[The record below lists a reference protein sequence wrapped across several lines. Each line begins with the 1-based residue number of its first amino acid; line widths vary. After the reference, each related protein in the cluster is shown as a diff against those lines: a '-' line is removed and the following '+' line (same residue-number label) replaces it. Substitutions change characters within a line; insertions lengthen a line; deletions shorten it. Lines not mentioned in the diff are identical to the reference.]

1 MSEPDDGVRV
11 VVVDDLPDACLTLGM
26 HLELDGY
33 TVRSANSAAEA
44 IDLVA
49 RFRPHCVLLDVHMP
63 DVDGL
68 ELARTLRSQYGD
80 DIVLVAVTGRS
91 PTDARVADAF
101 VVVDHYLQKPIDLEQ
116 LRKVLPNLAV

>member
-26 HLELDGY
+26 HLEFDGY

-44 IDLVA
+44 LELVA

-91 PTDARVADAF
+91 PTDARVADA
-101 VVVDHYLQKPIDLEQ
+101 VAVVDHKLQKPIDLEQ